1 MLEGY
6 REALEANRE
15 ALERYKKALRG
26 RLWRATGR
34 L

>member
-6 REALEANRE
+6 REVLEANRE